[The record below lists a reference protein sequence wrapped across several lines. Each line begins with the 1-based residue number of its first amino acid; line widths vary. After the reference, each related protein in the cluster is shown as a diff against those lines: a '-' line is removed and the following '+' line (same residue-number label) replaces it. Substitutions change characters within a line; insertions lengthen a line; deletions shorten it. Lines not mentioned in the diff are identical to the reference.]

1 MRRRRHSRR
10 PSRRARRRGR
20 APARRQANLR
30 WSCALCRRWYRR
42 RRAHPLPASR
52 RWHSLAFA
60 HRQLVPLRESPLELF
75 RDQIVDRARGRSGD
89 SRQQD
94 RQRRAFARAFTFV
107 LRDLRRGVADRHE
120 HREHRRWPLRFG
132 RAHREKRVQER
143 AMQPEIAGRDEVADV
158 LEHGVDLRAR
168 GGIVETRER
177 CIERRAHFEQALQDL
192 RAEGVVGT
200 CHRRRRRHPGDGTP
214 WRMSGVAR
222 GGRILVI
229 DDEPM
234 VRATLAQVLADEG
247 YLVDVAG
254 DGAEPLDSV
263 HAARPDAIL
272 LDLMMPGMNGRQFL
286 QALRDEPAYKDVPVL
301 IMTAV
306 HGLEVNLASIG
317 ASEVVEKPFDVDDLL
332 NKVALAVYR
341 SRDAGPLANAPLA
354 SLPIEPEPAP
364 VDRGVVLVVERDRV
378 RLQRL
383 DLVLSE
389 LGYTVV
395 SMTRAMAQLS
405 RLARALRPRAILLE
419 LSSEGIYEIV
429 RELNAETGPLPVLV
443 YARDGASS
451 SGLETFERATDADL
465 VAFVEKQR

>member
-1 MRRRRHSRR
+1 
-10 PSRRARRRGR
+10 
-20 APARRQANLR
+20 
-30 WSCALCRRWYRR
+30 
-42 RRAHPLPASR
+42 
-52 RWHSLAFA
+52 
-60 HRQLVPLRESPLELF
+60 
-75 RDQIVDRARGRSGD
+75 
-89 SRQQD
+89 
-94 RQRRAFARAFTFV
+94 
-107 LRDLRRGVADRHE
+107 
-120 HREHRRWPLRFG
+120 
-132 RAHREKRVQER
+132 
-143 AMQPEIAGRDEVADV
+143 
-158 LEHGVDLRAR
+158 
-168 GGIVETRER
+168 
-177 CIERRAHFEQALQDL
+177 
-192 RAEGVVGT
+192 
-200 CHRRRRRHPGDGTP
+200 
-214 WRMSGVAR
+214 MSGVAR

-247 YLVDVAG
+247 YLVDVAV
-254 DGAEPLDSV
+254 DGADALDSV